1 QYWLFLYCCPSVCCV
16 MGFGITSVLAFSL
29 LLSICLLCN
38 GIWYEKMLQS
48 FCGQCN
54 SSAEESSSPES
65 QEISDA
71 PSALPEEPT
80 TEGLE
85 TATDQNPFPT

>member
-38 GIWYEKMLQS
+38 GIWYK
-48 FCGQCN
+48 GV
-54 SSAEESSSPES
+54 SSALEEVYLPQ
-65 QEISDA
+65 QEV
-71 PSALPEEPT
+71 
-80 TEGLE
+80 GRGY
-85 TATDQNPFPT
+85 